1 MINIIQMY
9 PKKQYMIFYDTCNL
23 TIYNNRA
30 RLSRDILI
38 DRIFIVIIHYSQLM
52 RIFAPENKDIQRFN
66 EDI

>member
-1 MINIIQMY
+1 MY
-9 PKKQYMIFYDTCNL
+9 KKQHIIFYATCNL
-23 TIYNNRA
+23 IIYNNRA

>member
-1 MINIIQMY
+1 
-9 PKKQYMIFYDTCNL
+9 MIFYDTCNL